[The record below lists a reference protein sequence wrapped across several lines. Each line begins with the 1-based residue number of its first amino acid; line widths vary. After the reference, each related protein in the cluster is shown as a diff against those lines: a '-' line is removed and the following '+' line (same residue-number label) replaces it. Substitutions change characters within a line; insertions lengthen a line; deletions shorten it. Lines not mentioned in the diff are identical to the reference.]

1 MSSCSSPEGDTTQVK
16 IQLSA
21 VQNIPAGA
29 LGLSMALTFVPL
41 HEGTDSLVTFDNM
54 AMCCAFCETLLNTLI
69 LESQ

>member
-1 MSSCSSPEGDTTQVK
+1 MK

-21 VQNIPAGA
+21 VQNIQAGA
-29 LGLSMALTFVPL
+29 LGLSMALTFVHL
-41 HEGTDSLVTFDNM
+41 HEGIDSLVNSNNM